1 MVLLANKNC
10 TGCSACAN
18 VCNHKAIT
26 MIADEEGFLQPHI
39 NQEICI
45 ECGLCVKSCP
55 IISLQTEFN
64 PFKENQTAYA
74 LISNQDRKISSSG
87 GAFSVFAR
95 YVLSKGGS
103 VYGAMMDDKF
113 DVCHIRAIDIE
124 GVAKIRGSKYVQ
136 SNLKDSY
143 RTVKADL
150 KAGMMVLFT
159 GTPCQVAGLYAYLGK
174 KTNQTLL
181 ITLDLVC
188 HGVPSQGYF
197 KSYLKKLE
205 TATGKKLKA
214 FRFRKLDS
222 WSIVPAIQFA
232 ETERWTNLEQE
243 KNAFMTAF
251 FDKSIFRE
259 CCYQCTYS
267 NMNRVGT
274 FTIADYWGIGAQGV
288 PFKKN
293 VSAGVSLVIDNH
305 GMMPDLIGDLKEYA
319 YIEERP
325 LEECKAK
332 NHNLNAASERPNAR
346 NEAVKDMLDMNMT
359 LREYAEKYHLMKKEN
374 LQYYLLKWTKDLV
387 YALGLYN
394 VYKTISYKL
403 GRTS

>member
-1 MVLLANKNC
+1 MITLASSKDC
-10 TGCSACAN
+10 TGCSSCEQS
-18 VCNHKAIT
+18 CLQYAIE
-26 MIADEEGFLQPHI
+26 MRCDKEGYLNPFI
-39 NQEICI
+39 NPERCV
-45 ECGLCVKSCP
+45 ECGRCMSHCPVLKPVKS
-55 IISLQTEFN
+55 ISN
-64 PFKENQTAYA
+64 SQTAYA
-74 LISNQDRKISSSG
+74 LISKEDRTVSSSG

-95 YVLSKGGS
+95 YVFSKGGS

-113 DVCHIRAIDIE
+113 DIYHIRVIDMEE
-124 GVAKIRGSKYVQ
+124 GAKIRGSKYVQ
-136 SNLKDSY
+136 SDLKDSF

-159 GTPCQVAGLYAYLGK
+159 GTPCQVAGLYSYLGNN
-174 KTNQTLL
+174 TYQTQL

-197 KSYLKKLE
+197 RSYLKKLE
-205 TATGKKLKA
+205 TATGQKLKA

-232 ETERWTNLEQE
+232 KAERWTNLEQE

-251 FDKSIFRE
+251 FDKNIFRE
-259 CCYQCTYS
+259 CCYHCTYS

-274 FTIADYWGIGAQGV
+274 FTIADYWGIGIQI

-293 VSAGVSLVIDNH
+293 VAAGVSLVIDNH
-305 GMMPDLIGDLKEYA
+305 GMMSALIGELKEYA

-325 LEECKAK
+325 LEECKVK
-332 NHNLNAASERPNAR
+332 NHNLNAPSERPNAR
-346 NEAVKDMLDMNMT
+346 NEAVKDMLDGNVT
-359 LREYAEKYHLMKKEN
+359 LRDYAEKYHLMKKEN
-374 LQYYLLKWTKDLV
+374 LLYYLQKWTKDLV
-387 YALGLYN
+387 YTLGLYN

-403 GRTS
+403 GKTS